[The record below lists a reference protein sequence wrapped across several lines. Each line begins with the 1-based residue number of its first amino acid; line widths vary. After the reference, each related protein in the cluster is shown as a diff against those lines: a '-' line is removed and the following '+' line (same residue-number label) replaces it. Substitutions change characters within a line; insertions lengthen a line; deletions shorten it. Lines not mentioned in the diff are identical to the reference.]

1 MNYAMFSD
9 QALVKF
15 RGFCDAAGFTKPP
28 SPQGAFD
35 SALPKTA
42 TRKDS
47 GVKYRYTPLP
57 GTGDSLFLRERSANL
72 AFDEATEI
80 TTSAKDIL
88 NFLRSKLSDEDLHQ
102 VEELLKMEAGVPID
116 IQKDAEAM
124 ISGAKARGATAQ
136 DAKLRQLAL
145 DAHAAASDARQAD
158 FAARFPGTQRLG
170 HV

>member
-1 MNYAMFSD
+1 MPTYKMLNDNFLSR
-9 QALVKF
+9 F
-15 RGFCDAAGFTKPP
+15 RGFMSAENRN
-28 SPQGAFD
+28 PQGAFD
-35 SALPKTA
+35 AALPKAA

-57 GTGDSLFLRERSANL
+57 GTGNSLFLRERSANL

-88 NFLRSKLSDEDLHQ
+88 NFLRGKLSDEDLNQ
-102 VEELLKMEAGVPID
+102 VEESLKMEAGVPID

-136 DAKLRQLAL
+136 DAKRQQLAL

-158 FAARFPGTQRLG
+158 FAARFPGAARIG